1 MPIRDYVADD
11 EEARDRVVALL
22 ERYGFGNAEFDRVL
36 AAVTPRPLRA
46 GVGLIAHVSLR
57 LGPPR
62 PGMTVYLSA
71 EAYEVRPS
79 RGRRPADREYPQ
91 PPARRFAA

>member
-1 MPIRDYVADD
+1 M
-11 EEARDRVVALL
+11 
-22 ERYGFGNAEFDRVL
+22 RYGFGTAELFDRVL

-46 GVGLIAHVSLR
+46 GAGLIAHVSLR

-71 EAYEVRPS
+71 EAYEVSPS
-79 RGRRPADREYPQ
+79 RDQRPADCKQPQ
-91 PPARRFAA
+91 RPAGRYAA